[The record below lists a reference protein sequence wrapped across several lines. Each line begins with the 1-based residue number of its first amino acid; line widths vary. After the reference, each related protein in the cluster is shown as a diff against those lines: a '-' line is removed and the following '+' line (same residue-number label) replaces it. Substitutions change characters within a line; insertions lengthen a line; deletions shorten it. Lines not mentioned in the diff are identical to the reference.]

1 MSAKQRRVNGP
12 PAPIQTQQQPSPPQ
26 HNRPGNSVDM
36 TLPMVLQLLE
46 TRLRKLEGQT
56 RETPESSV
64 AAQLPVVEIQEIIS
78 EWKDFQSEYDTR
90 FNILATEINQLKD
103 IVLKLQSYTMD
114 VNKTLLEERVNFL
127 SSEEK
132 ENIVFSSTAE
142 E

>member
-12 PAPIQTQQQPSPPQ
+12 PAPIQTQQPAPPQ
-26 HNRPGNSVDM
+26 PNRPGNVVDM

-56 RETPESSV
+56 KEPQENLV
-64 AAQLPVVEIQEIIS
+64 APQTQVEIQEIVS

-103 IVLKLQSYTMD
+103 IVLKLQAYTMD
-114 VNKTLLEERVNFL
+114 VNKTLLEERVHFL
-127 SSEEK
+127 SEEK

-142 E
+142 D